1 MIGPGQITGHDDPK
15 VPTTLFD
22 VKGLTVNGVLRSDGR
37 GGQSELH
44 NKILDTIE
52 GNIGL
57 APMRQRVQI
66 HLNGLGITDM
76 TERMITF
83 SVICIQ

>member
-1 MIGPGQITGHDDPK
+1 MGHDDPK

-22 VKGLTVNGVLRSDGR
+22 AKGLTINGVIRNAGR

-44 NKILDTIE
+44 NKRLDTIE
-52 GNIGL
+52 GNIRL
-57 APMRQRVQI
+57 TPMRQRVQI

-76 TERMITF
+76 SEGMITF